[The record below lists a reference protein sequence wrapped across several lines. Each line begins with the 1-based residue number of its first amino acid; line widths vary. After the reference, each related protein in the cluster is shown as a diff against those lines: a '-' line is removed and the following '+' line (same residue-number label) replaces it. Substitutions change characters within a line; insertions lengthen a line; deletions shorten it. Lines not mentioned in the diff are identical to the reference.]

1 MQDDIRQIEEVL
13 SNLRRIANDPETSPE
28 LRARLLE
35 VLISASKDL
44 IRAKSAQSASSV

>member
-1 MQDDIRQIEEVL
+1 MEDDIRQIENL
-13 SNLRRIANDPETSPE
+13 LTNLRRIANDPDSSPE

-44 IRAKSAQSASSV
+44 IRAKSTTAKPE